1 MLTLL
6 LVDAHPLVRELLS
19 TALRPHDMRCLAAS
33 DEDEARAM
41 LSFHAPDAIVID
53 PFGHSRQESRFLSW
67 LREQPNGAT
76 MPVVVLTDIATRE
89 TVKIAVEHRVAGYL
103 IKRQFSLSRFVQTV
117 RRAVNAR
124 VASDPALLGNANAPA
139 TEQDGER
146 PPIRI
151 EQVQAGMQSGAST
164 GGAGVVGASV
174 EKPKPAPDP
183 AEALRTLMP
192 VVKRSELQERMDEA
206 QELRAL
212 SPTVGRLMTL
222 ADNPN
227 SSIDDIV
234 KAVKLDQAIALK
246 LLRLS
251 NSTVYNRGEQC
262 DSIKKAVLRIG
273 GSQIKQAVM
282 NLSVIDQFSCSDAM
296 GGLDT
301 KHFWEHAI
309 ACGLIA
315 GRLAKPRG
323 DEFAD
328 SAMTMGLL
336 HDIGRMILAHAAP
349 DEYRQVLET
358 ANSMELPLEQV
369 EKRMLMVDHA
379 EVMDRIL
386 RTWQFP
392 KALFN
397 PIVFHHLS
405 AGNIRRAVPQ
415 ESQEAATLAL
425 ANCLAHAML
434 LGSSGNET
442 IYPIEDL
449 CDMLRLDPKQIMTIE
464 REVPDETSDLK
475 FSMLSRSD
483 LGSWTERSAE
493 WADAFGCEF
502 RPLVVSLKPEFDSIR
517 ILCER
522 LKDPMQSGKP
532 NIALVRIRNPRE
544 RVPIGQA
551 LVEAE
556 RAAGVENLP
565 VIAMSAGGELALEH
579 GLASRRINRNMRIP
593 FAMNRFVRTVREL
606 LDEQG
611 RALSEAA

>member
-1 MLTLL
+1 
-6 LVDAHPLVRELLS
+6 
-19 TALRPHDMRCLAAS
+19 
-33 DEDEARAM
+33 
-41 LSFHAPDAIVID
+41 
-53 PFGHSRQESRFLSW
+53 
-67 LREQPNGAT
+67 
-76 MPVVVLTDIATRE
+76 
-89 TVKIAVEHRVAGYL
+89 
-103 IKRQFSLSRFVQTV
+103 
-117 RRAVNAR
+117 
-124 VASDPALLGNANAPA
+124 
-139 TEQDGER
+139 
-146 PPIRI
+146 
-151 EQVQAGMQSGAST
+151 
-164 GGAGVVGASV
+164 
-174 EKPKPAPDP
+174 
-183 AEALRTLMP
+183 
-192 VVKRSELQERMDEA
+192 
-206 QELRAL
+206 
-212 SPTVGRLMTL
+212 
-222 ADNPN
+222 
-227 SSIDDIV
+227 
-234 KAVKLDQAIALK
+234 ALK

-358 ANSMELPLEQV
+358 ARSMELPLEQV
-369 EKRMLMVDHA
+369 EKRMLMMDHA

-405 AGNIRRAVPQ
+405 AGNIRRTVPQ

-449 CDMLRLDPKQIMTIE
+449 CDMLRLDPKQLLAIE

-483 LGSWTERSAE
+483 LGSWTERDAE

-522 LKDPMQSGKP
+522 LKDPMQVGKP
-532 NIALVRIRNPRE
+532 NIALVRIRNARD
-544 RVPIGQA
+544 RVPVGQA
-551 LVEAE
+551 LVDAE

-565 VIAMSAGGELALEH
+565 VIAISAGGELALEH
-579 GLASRRINRNMRIP
+579 GLVSKRVNRNMRIP
-593 FAMNRFVRTVREL
+593 FAMSRLVRTVREVL
-606 LDEQG
+606 EEQE
-611 RALSEAA
+611 RTLSAAA